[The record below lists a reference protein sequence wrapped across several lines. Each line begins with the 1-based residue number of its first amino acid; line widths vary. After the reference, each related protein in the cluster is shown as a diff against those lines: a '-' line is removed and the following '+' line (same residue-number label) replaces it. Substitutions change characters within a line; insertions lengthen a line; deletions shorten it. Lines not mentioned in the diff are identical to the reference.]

1 MINIKDFDSN
11 LLKIDKKSYT
21 NIGIDYIG
29 YITIKN
35 ISDYENIYSI
45 NPLYVIIGEIDG
57 YIKEENENKY
67 LTFASAD
74 KNKEVLKKYTELCD
88 GIKNS
93 VEKRNDSKA
102 GEYGKDFIKIK
113 FNSDNNLPLNEILN
127 LHMLAVIVRSVF
139 EDDGKHYPQVFLDE
153 CLYQV

>member
-1 MINIKDFDSN
+1 MINIKDFDSS
-11 LLKIDKKSYT
+11 LLKIDKHSYT

-35 ISDYENIYSI
+35 SDYENIYSI
-45 NPLYVIIGEIDG
+45 NPLYLIIGEIDG
-57 YIKEENENKY
+57 YIKEENGNKY

-93 VEKRNDSKA
+93 IEKRNDSKA
-102 GEYGKDFIKIK
+102 GEYGKNFIKIK

-139 EDDGKHYPQVFLDE
+139 EDDGKHYPQVFFDE
-153 CLYQV
+153 CLHQV

>member
-1 MINIKDFDSN
+1 MINIKDFDSR

-21 NIGIDYIG
+21 DIGIDYIG

-45 NPLYVIIGEIDG
+45 NPLYLIIGEIDG
-57 YIKEENENKY
+57 YTKEENRNKY

-93 VEKRNDSKA
+93 IEKRNDSKA
-102 GEYGKDFIKIK
+102 GEYGKNFIKIK

-139 EDDGKHYPQVFLDE
+139 EDDGKHYPQVFFDE
-153 CLYQV
+153 CLHQV

>member
-45 NPLYVIIGEIDG
+45 NPLYLIIGEIDG
-57 YIKEENENKY
+57 YIKEENRNKY

-93 VEKRNDSKA
+93 IEKRNDSKA

>member
-45 NPLYVIIGEIDG
+45 NPLYLIIGEIDG
-57 YIKEENENKY
+57 YIKEENKY

-93 VEKRNDSKA
+93 IEKRNDSKA

>member
-45 NPLYVIIGEIDG
+45 NPLYLIIGEIDG

-88 GIKNS
+88 EN
-93 VEKRNDSKA
+93 
-102 GEYGKDFIKIK
+102 
-113 FNSDNNLPLNEILN
+113 
-127 LHMLAVIVRSVF
+127 
-139 EDDGKHYPQVFLDE
+139 
-153 CLYQV
+153 